1 MDSEI
6 PRADGQAKTAIVFG
20 GMRLLK
26 TLILADR
33 LLRIAERREDF
44 RVLALCDAGEAVP
57 RSRLATTTTR
67 LLGAALKKAFNPSQ
81 RFFFVREK
89 LWDLSSLGKR
99 YGVRVLV
106 PPERNINHPAFVDYL
121 RRELKPDFAFCL
133 GCQQVLKGDLL
144 AVFAAAVNHHSG
156 VLPAYRGWA
165 ATEWS
170 IYQGEPDS
178 GFAFHYVS
186 EKVDRGPIILDGRVP
201 VADLTAEEL
210 NHRKAIV
217 GADRLE
223 EVVERMIAGDPGTP
237 QAGPGRY
244 YGRTATRELTEVD
257 PPDSI
262 TWAELQRR
270 IRAFGYVRMVLGGR
284 LCRVTE
290 VKRLDGPPRRA
301 GDNVFSTADGVSA
314 AAARVSFLPWRL
326 AKSASRV
333 LPDRQG
339 RRGRGGKP
347 GAPTPA

>member
-1 MDSEI
+1 MQSET
-6 PRADGQAKTAIVFG
+6 PAGVGQTKTAIVFG

-26 TLILADR
+26 SLILADR
-33 LLRIAERREDF
+33 LLHIAEQREDF
-44 RVLALCDAGEAVP
+44 RIVALCDAGEAVP

-67 LLGAALKKAFNPSQ
+67 LLGATLKKAFNPSQ

-99 YGVRVLV
+99 YGVPVLV
-106 PPERNINHPAFVDYL
+106 PPERNINHPGFVDYL
-121 RRELKPDFAFCL
+121 QRELKPDFAFCL

-170 IYQGEPDS
+170 IYNGEPDS

-186 EKVDRGPIILDGRVP
+186 EKVDQGPIILDGRVA

-210 NHRKAIV
+210 NHRKATA
-217 GADRLE
+217 GADRLD
-223 EVVERMIAGDPGTP
+223 EVVERMISGDPGTP

-244 YGRTATRELTEVD
+244 YGRTATRELIEVD
-257 PPDSI
+257 PPDSV

-270 IRAFGYVRMVLGGR
+270 IRAFGYVRMVLGSQ

-290 VKRLDGPPRRA
+290 VKRRNGNPRRL
-301 GDNVFSTADGVSA
+301 GDNVFATADGVSA
-314 AAARVSFLPWRL
+314 AAARISFLPWRL
-326 AKSASRV
+326 AKSVSRV
-333 LPDRQG
+333 LPDRQD
-339 RRGRGGKP
+339 RQGRGGKP